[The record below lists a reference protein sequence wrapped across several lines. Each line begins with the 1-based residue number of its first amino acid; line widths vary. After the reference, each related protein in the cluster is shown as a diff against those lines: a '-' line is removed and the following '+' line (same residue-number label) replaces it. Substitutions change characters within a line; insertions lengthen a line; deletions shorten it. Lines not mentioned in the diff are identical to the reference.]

1 MLSDWYRLQAF
12 ELSTDVAEK
21 QLKTIFSHLDVV
33 IPSFSMAQPFN
44 QPIDNPI
51 SQPVVADEEKMEVSE
66 RKRLA
71 FMVANTY
78 QTSKILKPLIGN
90 NRLNPQYKGG
100 HRAVWFSGILLIS
113 SKVVLVLFI
122 PCQAQL
128 NCDIPFEKVRAVK
141 SKTVHKNV

>member
-78 QTSKILKPLIGN
+78 QTSKILKPLMGTTDSIHN
-90 NRLNPQYKGG
+90 IKEAIEQYGFQVFLSFHQKLC
-100 HRAVWFSGILLIS
+100 WYFILHSRPNLI
-113 SKVVLVLFI
+113 VTFPL
-122 PCQAQL
+122 
-128 NCDIPFEKVRAVK
+128 RR
-141 SKTVHKNV
+141 

>member
-44 QPIDNPI
+44 QPTDNPI

-78 QTSKILKPLIGN
+78 QMSKTLKPLMGTTDSIHN
-90 NRLNPQYKGG
+90 VKEAIEQYGFQ
-100 HRAVWFSGILLIS
+100 VFLS
-113 SKVVLVLFI
+113 SKVMLVLFT
-122 PCQAQL
+122 PLQAQL

-141 SKTVHKNV
+141 SKTAHKNV

>member
-78 QTSKILKPLIGN
+78 QTSKTMKPLMGTTDSIHN
-90 NRLNPQYKGG
+90 VKEAIEQYGFQVFLSFHQKLC
-100 HRAVWFSGILLIS
+100 WYFILHSRPNLI
-113 SKVVLVLFI
+113 VTFPL
-122 PCQAQL
+122 
-128 NCDIPFEKVRAVK
+128 RR
-141 SKTVHKNV
+141 

>member
-1 MLSDWYRLQAF
+1 
-12 ELSTDVAEK
+12 
-21 QLKTIFSHLDVV
+21 
-33 IPSFSMAQPFN
+33 MAQPFN

-78 QTSKILKPLIGN
+78 QTSKILKPLMGTTDSIHN
-90 NRLNPQYKGG
+90 IKEAIEQYGFQVFLSF
-100 HRAVWFSGILLIS
+100 AVMLL
-113 SKVVLVLFI
+113 LYAPF
-122 PCQAQL
+122 QAQL
-128 NCDIPFEKVRAVK
+128 NCDIPFEKVRVVK

>member
-44 QPIDNPI
+44 QPTDNPI

-78 QTSKILKPLIGN
+78 QMSKTMKPLMGTTDSIHNVKETIELYGFQVF
-90 NRLNPQYKGG
+90 LSF
-100 HRAVWFSGILLIS
+100 AVMLL
-113 SKVVLVLFI
+113 LYAPF
-122 PCQAQL
+122 QAQL
-128 NCDIPFEKVRAVK
+128 KCDKPFEEVRAGK
-141 SKTVHKNV
+141 SKICT